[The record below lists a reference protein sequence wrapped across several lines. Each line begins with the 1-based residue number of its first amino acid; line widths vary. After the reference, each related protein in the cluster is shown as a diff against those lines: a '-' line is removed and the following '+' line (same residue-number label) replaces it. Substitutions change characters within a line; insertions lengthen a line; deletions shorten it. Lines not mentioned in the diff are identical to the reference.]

1 MEWNLTGG
9 RKLLIGMIHCLP
21 LPGTYGATATI
32 DEVIARAVSDAKA
45 LERVGFDAVMI
56 ENEDLCLE
64 PHMTKV
70 QFSAISMVAQAVR
83 SAVKLPLGLCCSG
96 LNYEEALSIAKV
108 VGGDFIRTPIFVD
121 TVMNYNGIMTPC
133 SGKII
138 RYRREISAEH
148 VKIFADVQVKHYYMV
163 NPEVDIAT
171 SAKWAQH
178 QGADAVIV
186 TGCSTG
192 TETAS
197 SDLEKVKNSIS
208 IPVAVGSGVTEKNIA
223 EKMRV
228 IVEEDECNDTY
239 GRIRMYQALQLKQP
253 EGVHIPGER
262 TVYRVMEE
270 IGLNHRPK
278 RKPNGITKADKE
290 ARKSDDLIKRDF
302 TAEKP
307 LEKCVTD
314 MTEIKASDGKLYVSA
329 IFDCYDLAVLG
340 LAMDTN
346 MKATL
351 CEKTL
356 DNAYRAYPM
365 LRGAIIH
372 SDRGTQYTSELYRKA
387 ISKYGI
393 LQSMNS
399 AGGRCHDNARCESMW
414 ARFKEELL
422 YGRYDTTA
430 MTVEQLKT
438 LIWRYFISYWNNR
451 RICSA
456 NGGLPPMVKRQ
467 QYYDSLLE
475 AA

>member
-1 MEWNLTGG
+1 MF
-9 RKLLIGMIHCLP
+9 
-21 LPGTYGATATI
+21 
-32 DEVIARAVSDAKA
+32 IAIKT
-45 LERVGFDAVMI
+45 
-56 ENEDLCLE
+56 EDGE
-64 PHMTKV
+64 IK
-70 QFSAISMVAQAVR
+70 
-83 SAVKLPLGLCCSG
+83 
-96 LNYEEALSIAKV
+96 
-108 VGGDFIRTPIFVD
+108 
-121 TVMNYNGIMTPC
+121 
-133 SGKII
+133 GKISFYC
-138 RYRREISAEH
+138 RTLKVSRQAFNNYLKTKGAEW
-148 VKIFADVQVKHYYMV
+148 KYQSLAEAMM
-163 NPEVDIAT
+163 DIC
-171 SAKWAQH
+171 Q
-178 QGADAVIV
+178 
-186 TGCSTG
+186 
-192 TETAS
+192 
-197 SDLEKVKNSIS
+197 
-208 IPVAVGSGVTEKNIA
+208 
-223 EKMRV
+223 
-228 IVEEDECNDTY
+228 EDECNDTY

-253 EGVHIPGER
+253 DGVRIPSER

-270 IGLNHRPK
+270 IGLSHKPK

-346 MKATL
+346 MKAGL
-351 CEKTL
+351 CEQTL
-356 DNAYRAYPM
+356 DHAVKAYPA
-365 LRGAIIH
+365 LRGAILH

-422 YGRYDTTA
+422 YGRYDTTR
-430 MTVEQLKT
+430 MTIEQLKT

-467 QYYDSLLE
+467 RYYDSLQD